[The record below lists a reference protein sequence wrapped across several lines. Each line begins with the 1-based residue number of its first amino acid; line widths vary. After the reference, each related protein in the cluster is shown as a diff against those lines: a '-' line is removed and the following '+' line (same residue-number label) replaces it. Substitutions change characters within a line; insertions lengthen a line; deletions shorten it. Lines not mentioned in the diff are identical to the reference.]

1 MSYQGEPAAEVGAMV
16 KEQQAGTAL
25 GLGWL
30 QDQVYQLKADV
41 GQLDQQQQQLQS
53 LLTQLT
59 DSMRGMEA
67 SFRDTSSNAGL
78 APRLQEELNHAV
90 ALIVQ
95 LQDQQAEANQQLDAL
110 GRHREAEQNRDHQ
123 EWVDIARR
131 LEHVE
136 RQVAQW
142 LDRQAGVDEV
152 GRRFQEGLS
161 LMRQEL
167 QQIDQRLEAVESK
180 AGRALEGANRAEH
193 TLTQVEAA
201 LLELQRSDNTL
212 TERTRVASDVAHRL
226 ESTMG
231 QQLQDLQRLELLTER
246 VELHRA
252 ERQRLED
259 RALRLEEELAEL
271 RARAEK
277 SEQQDGRLSA
287 QQQGLAS
294 RLDAFQEH
302 VDLQRA
308 ALVEQLRRLTGSQER
323 TKRRQIQELERE
335 VREMRKYVADLADQ

>member
-1 MSYQGEPAAEVGAMV
+1 MV
-16 KEQQAGTAL
+16 QEQRAGTAM
-25 GLGWL
+25 GLGWI

-41 GQLDQQQQQLQS
+41 GQLDQQLVQLQS

-59 DSMRGMEA
+59 DSMRGLEV
-67 SFRDTSSNAGL
+67 SVRDTSTNAAL
-78 APRLQEELNHAV
+78 APRLQEELNQTV
-90 ALIVQ
+90 ALIVH

-110 GRHREAEQNRDHQ
+110 GRHREVEQNREQ
-123 EWVDIARR
+123 LEWTEMAKR
-131 LEHVE
+131 LELLE

-152 GRRFQEGLS
+152 GRRFQEGMS
-161 LMRQEL
+161 LVRQEL
-167 QQIDQRLEAVESK
+167 QQIDQRLETVESK
-180 AGRALEGANRAEH
+180 AGRALEGATRAEH

-201 LLELQRSDNTL
+201 LLELQRSDDAL

-226 ESTMG
+226 ESNLG

-259 RALRLEEELAEL
+259 RALRLEEELGEL
-271 RARAEK
+271 RGRTERV
-277 SEQQDGRLSA
+277 EQQDGRLGA

-302 VDLQRA
+302 VELQRV
-308 ALVEQLRRLTGSQER
+308 ALVEQLRRLTSSQER

>member
-1 MSYQGEPAAEVGAMV
+1 M
-16 KEQQAGTAL
+16 
-25 GLGWL
+25 GLGWI

-41 GQLDQQQQQLQS
+41 GQLDQQLVQLQS

-59 DSMRGMEA
+59 DSMRGLEV
-67 SFRDTSSNAGL
+67 SVRDTSTNAAL
-78 APRLQEELNHAV
+78 APRLQEELNQTV
-90 ALIVQ
+90 ALIVH

-110 GRHREAEQNRDHQ
+110 GRHREVEQNREQ
-123 EWVDIARR
+123 LEWTEMAKR
-131 LEHVE
+131 LELLE

-152 GRRFQEGLS
+152 GRRFQEGMS
-161 LMRQEL
+161 LVRQEL
-167 QQIDQRLEAVESK
+167 QQIDQRLETVESK
-180 AGRALEGANRAEH
+180 AGRALEGATRAEH

-201 LLELQRSDNTL
+201 LLELQRSDDAL

-226 ESTMG
+226 ESNLG

-259 RALRLEEELAEL
+259 RALRLEEELGEL
-271 RARAEK
+271 RGRTERA
-277 SEQQDGRLSA
+277 EQQDGRLGA

-302 VDLQRA
+302 VELQRV
-308 ALVEQLRRLTGSQER
+308 ALVEQLRRLTSSQER

>member
-1 MSYQGEPAAEVGAMV
+1 MV
-16 KEQQAGTAL
+16 QEQRAGTVM
-25 GLGWL
+25 GLGWI

-41 GQLDQQQQQLQS
+41 GQLDQQLVQLQS

-59 DSMRGMEA
+59 DSMRGLEV
-67 SFRDTSSNAGL
+67 SVRDTSTNAGL
-78 APRLQEELNHAV
+78 APRLQEELNQTV
-90 ALIVQ
+90 ALIVH
-95 LQDQQAEANQQLDAL
+95 LQDQQAEANQQLDVL
-110 GRHREAEQNRDHQ
+110 GRHREVEQNREQ
-123 EWVDIARR
+123 LEWTEMAKR
-131 LEHVE
+131 LELLE

-152 GRRFQEGLS
+152 GRRFQEGMS
-161 LMRQEL
+161 LVRQEL
-167 QQIDQRLEAVESK
+167 QQIDQRLETVESK
-180 AGRALEGANRAEH
+180 AGRALEGATRAEH

-201 LLELQRSDNTL
+201 LLELQRSDDAL

-226 ESTMG
+226 ESNLG

-259 RALRLEEELAEL
+259 RALRLEEELGEL
-271 RARAEK
+271 RGRTERV
-277 SEQQDGRLSA
+277 EQQDGRLGA

-302 VDLQRA
+302 VELQRV
-308 ALVEQLRRLTGSQER
+308 ALVEQLRRLTSSQER